1 MYTIA
6 WLAGCSNAAPALQSK
21 HACIAETLR
30 AYLSVLSGWAE
41 SLSHCSLICLS
52 MQVQASDNDLLCS
65 TKEETVARTL
75 KGRMD

>member
-1 MYTIA
+1 MYTKD
-6 WLAGCSNAAPALQSK
+6 WLAGCSSAAAALQSK

-41 SLSHCSLICLS
+41 SLSYCICLS
-52 MQVQASDNDLLCS
+52 MQVRASDNDLLCS
-65 TKEETVARTL
+65 TKDETVARTL